1 MRTTLPILAFA
12 AFALDTLAS
21 EFTRWSDFDSV
32 AAFVSAA
39 RAFKPAT
46 TKSDLAALF
55 TVRDGGQPEDSK
67 AGTPIPA
74 VSVESCDVLWS
85 QEASAV
91 VFATANPPTE
101 ATKSAV
107 GILFLL
113 RRLHERWH
121 IFQYVQFTASG
132 KYAEVT
138 AKVTGY
144 SGTGG
149 PQPYFTVT
157 ESQGGRGYSYQLS
170 GTYTVDGP
178 RLKRVELE

>member
-1 MRTTLPILAFA
+1 VRTTLSILALA

-46 TKSDLAALF
+46 TKSDLSPLF
-55 TVRDGGQPEDSK
+55 TVRDGGQLEDPKTS
-67 AGTPIPA
+67 TPIPA

-85 QEASAV
+85 REASAV

-121 IFQYVQFTASG
+121 IAHYVQFTASG

-138 AKVTGY
+138 AIVTGD
-144 SGTGG
+144 SATGG

-170 GTYTVDGP
+170 GSYTVDGP

>member
-1 MRTTLPILAFA
+1 VRTTFLILAFA
-12 AFALDTLAS
+12 AFALRTLAS

-32 AAFVSAA
+32 AAFVSSA

-55 TVRDGGQPEDSK
+55 TVRDGGQPEDPKTS
-67 AGTPIPA
+67 TPISA
-74 VSVESCDVLWS
+74 VSVERCDVLWS
-85 QEASAV
+85 REASAV
-91 VFATANPPTE
+91 VFATANPPTQ

-113 RRLHERWH
+113 CRVHDRWQ
-121 IFQYVQFTASG
+121 IAQYVQFTASG

-138 AKVTGY
+138 ATVTGD
-144 SGTGG
+144 SATGG

-178 RLKRVELE
+178 RLKRIELE